1 MELSMLWWLIQFEIF
16 FPGTIILYLSPK
28 PIRYAYGVGKDP
40 CSIVLNLE
48 RERWEEKSIWCDNLR
63 CECESIYTL
72 PFTPEHFIFCGSPN
86 FLPKF
91 MQFIMNFKKLKFRK
105 SSKAFAKVT
114 KIISII
120 TLRKRELPEGI
131 ISLNILNSTRCSWL
145 HLLVLYF
152 LEALE
157 FS

>member
-1 MELSMLWWLIQFEIF
+1 MLNCVELREGEVGRVIN
-16 FPGTIILYLSPK
+16 LS
-28 PIRYAYGVGKDP
+28 
-40 CSIVLNLE
+40 
-48 RERWEEKSIWCDNLR
+48 DNLR
-63 CECESIYTL
+63 CECESINNL

-91 MQFIMNFKKLKFRK
+91 MQFIMNFKKLKFSK

-120 TLRKRELPEGI
+120 TLRKRVTWRNNFLKDFEFNKMQLVASTCVILSRSFGI
-131 ISLNILNSTRCSWL
+131 FLRNLESSITRNSNISNLIMLSQRFKSSL
-145 HLLVLYF
+145 HDSKH
-152 LEALE
+152 